1 MKEFYHSSN
10 VSIVVD
16 NNVLVDLF
24 ELGCIRLMFDIF
36 DKVIILTAIYDNEV
50 SQPLKNHLA
59 SFNYKKGEI
68 KGAIGL
74 NVYHVLYN
82 DTKFRKLSQYD
93 RFAIAIAAENTYFCN
108 SNDKLVR
115 TACETLGIKYSGVLG
130 ILRRAYVKE
139 KITANELR
147 NYFRL
152 LASDETSCFID
163 INIITDFEKEI
174 FND

>member
-24 ELGCIRLMFDIF
+24 ELGCIRLIFDIF
-36 DKVIILTAIYDNEV
+36 DEVIIPTAIYDNEV
-50 SQPLKNHLA
+50 SVPLKNYLA
-59 SFNYKKGEI
+59 TFQYRKGIIE
-68 KGAIGL
+68 GDVGL
-74 NVYHVLYN
+74 NIYNVLLR

-108 SNDKLVR
+108 SNDKLIR

-152 LASDETSCFID
+152 LASDKRLALLI
-163 INIITDFEKEI
+163 
-174 FND
+174 